1 LRHRRVVDREQRV
14 GLEPIAETLEDALDL
29 ARRAE
34 RAGVKSGVVQDKLFL
49 PGLTKLRKLY
59 DTDFFGRILSVRL
72 DFGSTSG

>member
-1 LRHRRVVDREQRV
+1 VAAGKHVY
-14 GLEPIAETLEDALDL
+14 LEKPIAETLEDAMDL

-59 DTDFFGRILSVRL
+59 DGLAPF
-72 DFGSTSG
+72 